1 MQKNNKHRET
11 LILHLQRLIMPTKL
25 KPSVKHWDRKT
36 GKTTVEH
43 FYMKN
48 TKLEVLLDIINSE
61 RSNPKLRIKCKRE
74 LDRRANVKR
83 R

>member
-1 MQKNNKHRET
+1 
-11 LILHLQRLIMPTKL
+11 MPTKL

-48 TKLEVLLDIINSE
+48 TNY
-61 RSNPKLRIKCKRE
+61 N
-74 LDRRANVKR
+74 
-83 R
+83 

>member
-1 MQKNNKHRET
+1 
-11 LILHLQRLIMPTKL
+11 MPTKL
-25 KPSVKHWDRKT
+25 KPSVKHWNRKT

-43 FYMKN
+43 FYIKN

>member
-1 MQKNNKHRET
+1 M
-11 LILHLQRLIMPTKL
+11 LLPRLIMPTKL
-25 KPSVKHWDRKT
+25 KPSVKHYDRKT
-36 GKTTVEH
+36 GRTTVEH
-43 FYMKN
+43 FYIKN
-48 TKLEVLLDIINSE
+48 TKLEELLDIINSD

>member
-1 MQKNNKHRET
+1 M
-11 LILHLQRLIMPTKL
+11 LLSRLTMPTKL
-25 KPSVKHWDRKT
+25 KPSVKHYDRKT

-43 FYMKN
+43 FYLKN
-48 TKLEVLLDIINSE
+48 TKLEELLDIINSD
-61 RSNPKLRIKCKRE
+61 RANPKLRVKCKRE

>member
-1 MQKNNKHRET
+1 
-11 LILHLQRLIMPTKL
+11 MPTKL

-36 GKTTVEH
+36 GKT
-43 FYMKN
+43 
-48 TKLEVLLDIINSE
+48 NSD
-61 RSNPKLRIKCKRE
+61 RANPKLRIKCKRE

>member
-1 MQKNNKHRET
+1 
-11 LILHLQRLIMPTKL
+11 MPTKL
-25 KPSVKHWDRKT
+25 KPSVKHYDRKT
-36 GKTTVEH
+36 GKFSVEH
-43 FYMKN
+43 FYIKN